1 MCMAGSISPIFIV
14 KEKVKVK
21 VDNLYCCK
29 AIQTTGA
36 GSVIRTLASYI
47 TRNISTYFELDSS
60 LLVIKYMF
68 VVI

>member
-1 MCMAGSISPIFIV
+1 MCMAGSISPIFNV
-14 KEKVKVK
+14 KEKVK

-36 GSVIRTLASYI
+36 GFVIRTLTSYI
-47 TRNISTYFELDSS
+47 TSNISTYFELDSS